1 MFSKNT
7 KEVCVLLKISL
18 FPHRLQDKM
27 KMPSTARCFPGS
39 QPPSPGLSI
48 LNLAPFPSDTLCPA
62 SPRPQEL
69 LPVLGAS
76 LPHHLPCVQLLS
88 PTTTSPRAASSQSLS
103 AHPRPPAVCSDSY
116 ESTLNW
122 PSVLIVFLPHC
133 SLSSWR
139 PGVSISPVFPVCSL
153 RKKKN

>member
-18 FPHRLQDKM
+18 FPHCLQDKM
-27 KMPSTARCFPGS
+27 KMPSTAGCFPGS

-76 LPHHLPCVQLLS
+76 LPHHLPCCPAPLTHRHQPKGS
-88 PTTTSPRAASSQSLS
+88 FKPKPFCSSTTS
-103 AHPRPPAVCSDSY
+103 
-116 ESTLNW
+116 
-122 PSVLIVFLPHC
+122 C
-133 SLSSWR
+133 SLFRLLRERTKLTFCADRLSS
-139 PGVSISPVFPVCSL
+139 SLFPELLEARSL
-153 RKKKN
+153 YFTCVLSM